1 MRREHKTSIMTV
13 SRGMRL
19 YTAGVRRL
27 RHVIVVLWLACLGMG
42 VWQVRGRAHL
52 SAYEDYRLVR
62 GRREVNDVDPRS

>member
-1 MRREHKTSIMTV
+1 MRGEHKTSIMTV

-19 YTAGVRRL
+19 YTSGVRRL

-52 SAYEDYRLVR
+52 NGYEYHRLLVR
-62 GRREVNDVDPRS
+62 GK